1 MAGMHIKPL
10 RDEPTTANAGLR
22 WSTEEHDELI
32 HMAQNL
38 PLEELAK
45 HFKRT
50 VSALST
56 RIKQHIASAV
66 DDENSL
72 EELCKKYHIAVD
84 DMLFF
89 VEREK
94 QKKQTRK
101 EPIKKQVTKT
111 VDTCQHITNNNL
123 NTQLLTEIRD
133 LLIVI
138 VAKLNS

>member
-1 MAGMHIKPL
+1 MAGRNGKHL

-32 HMAQNL
+32 HMAQNT

-50 VSALST
+50 VSALSI

-72 EELCKKYHIAVD
+72 EALCRKYHVAVD
-84 DMLFF
+84 DMLYFI
-89 VEREK
+89 EREK
-94 QKKQTRK
+94 QKELTRT
-101 EPIKKQVTKT
+101 EPIKKQVMKT
-111 VDTCQHITNNNL
+111 VDTCQQ

-133 LLIVI
+133 LLNVI
-138 VAKLNS
+138 VTKLNS